1 MRRSSTQLILALVVA
16 LGGALTYFTSRSTNP
31 VTGEAQ
37 HVSLSPEQERALGL
51 EAMPQMVRQ
60 FGGDVDH
67 PVLTPYVQGV
77 GAQIVSRSLAS
88 RGPYA
93 YQFHVLADPETINA
107 FALPGGQ
114 VSITLGLLRRLR
126 TEAELA
132 GVLGHEIGHV
142 IERHGAEQLSK
153 QQFAQSLVG
162 AVGVATYDPN
172 DPGSARNAAIAA
184 AVSQLASMRFGR
196 QDELEADSTGV
207 HLMSQAGYDPH
218 GMVGLM
224 KVLADAG
231 GGGRQPEFFSTHPN
245 PENRLARIQAQI
257 DGVKGGPAGD
267 TGADRFQAN
276 VLRYL
281 REVR

>member
-1 MRRSSTQLILALVVA
+1 
-16 LGGALTYFTSRSTNP
+16 
-31 VTGEAQ
+31 
-37 HVSLSPEQERALGL
+37 
-51 EAMPQMVRQ
+51 
-60 FGGDVDH
+60 
-67 PVLTPYVQGV
+67 
-77 GAQIVSRSLAS
+77 VSRSLAS

-184 AVSQLASMRFGR
+184 AVSQLVSMRFGR